1 VATLPVLPL
10 ADAVLLPGMVI
21 PVTLDAGTQAAVDAA
36 RAAGNNTLIA
46 VPRLDGEYGAVGTTA
61 VIDKV
66 GRLPT
71 GEPAAVIRGVSR
83 ARIGS
88 GVPGAGAALWV
99 ETTEFDEP
107 AHTGRTRELA
117 REYKALVTSVLQ
129 RRGAWQV
136 IDAVERMTDPGELAD
151 SAGYS
156 PWLTVAQKAEVLAA
170 SDVTERL
177 ALLIGWVRQHL
188 AELDVAEKISDDVRE
203 GMEKSQR
210 EFLLRQQL
218 AAIRKEL
225 GEDEPEGSAD
235 YRSRVEAADL
245 PEKVR
250 EAALREVG
258 KLERA
263 SDQNPEAG
271 WIRTW
276 LDTVLELPWNT
287 RTEDN
292 TDLAAARTVL
302 DDDHAGLDEVKDRIL
317 EYLAVRNRR
326 ATRGLHVVG
335 GRGSGAVLALVGPPG
350 VGKTSLGESVARA
363 LGRNF
368 VRVSLGGIRDE
379 AEIRGH
385 RRTYVGALPGRI
397 VRALREAGSMN
408 PVVLLDEVD
417 KLSVGYA
424 GDPAAA
430 LLEVLDPAQN
440 HTFRDHYL
448 EVDLDL
454 SDVLFLATANV
465 ADTVPGPLL
474 DRMELVTLDG
484 YTEAEKVAIGRDHL
498 LPRQLERA
506 GLTADDVTIDDAA
519 LARIATEYTRE
530 AGVRQLERALARILR
545 KAAVKI
551 DSAKIDSAKPDPG
564 SPTIRVDTGNLVT
577 YLGRPKFTPESAE
590 RTAVPGVATGL
601 AVTGTGGDVLFIEAT
616 AMEGEAGLT
625 LTGQLGDVMK
635 ESAQIAL
642 SYLRSH
648 AAELGIDS
656 AALTG
661 RRLHLHVPAGAVP
674 KDGPSAGITMAT
686 ALASL
691 VTGRPVRPE
700 VGMTGELTLSGR
712 VLPIGGVKQKLLAA
726 HRAGLTEV
734 AIPARNEPDLDDVPA
749 EVRAGLKIHP
759 LTDVAD
765 VIRLA
770 LRPAEAAADTAH
782 VAAAA

>member
-1 VATLPVLPL
+1 MRTLPVLPL
-10 ADAVLLPGMVI
+10 ADTVLLPGMVI
-21 PVTLDAGTQAAVDAA
+21 PVTLDSATQPAIDVA
-36 RAAGNNTLIA
+36 RNSGEKDKTVLA
-46 VPRLDGEYGAVGTTA
+46 VPRLDGGYGPVGTVA
-61 VIDKV
+61 VIERV
-66 GRLPT
+66 GRLPS
-71 GEPAAVIRGVSR
+71 GEPAAVIRGLSR

-88 GVPGAGAALWV
+88 GVPGPGAALWV
-99 ETTEFDEP
+99 ESTEFDEP
-107 AHTGRTRELA
+107 EPTGRTRELA
-117 REYKALVTSVLQ
+117 REYKNLITADLQ

-136 IDAVERMTDPGELAD
+136 IDAVERMTDPAELAD
-151 SAGYS
+151 SSGYA
-156 PWLTVAQKAEVLAA
+156 PWLSVEQKAELLNAV
-170 SDVTERL
+170 DVDTRL
-177 ALLIGWVRQHL
+177 ELLVGWAREHI
-188 AELDVAEKISDDVRE
+188 AELEVAEKIGDDVRE
-203 GMEKSQR
+203 GLEKSQR

-218 AAIRKEL
+218 NAIRKEL
-225 GEDEPEGSAD
+225 GEDEPDGAGD
-235 YRSRVEAADL
+235 YRTRVEQGDL
-245 PEKVR
+245 PEKIR

-258 KLERA
+258 RLERA
-263 SDQNPEAG
+263 SDASPEAG

-292 TDLAAARTVL
+292 TDLAAARAVL
-302 DDDHAGLDEVKDRIL
+302 DADHAGLSDVKDRIL

-326 ATRGLHVVG
+326 ATRGLQVVG

-363 LGRNF
+363 LGRKF
-368 VRVSLGGIRDE
+368 VRVSLGGVRDE

-397 VRALREAGSMN
+397 VRAIREAGSMN

-417 KLSVGYA
+417 KLAVGYA

-474 DRMELVTLDG
+474 DRMEVVTLDG
-484 YTEAEKVAIGRDHL
+484 YTESEKVAIARDHL
-498 LPRQLERA
+498 WPRQLDRA
-506 GLTADDVTIDDAA
+506 GMTTAEVTIDDEA
-519 LARIATEYTRE
+519 LALIASEHTRE
-530 AGVRQLERALARILR
+530 AGVRQLERALGRILR
-545 KAAVKI
+545 KVAVK
-551 DSAKIDSAKPDPG
+551 AAGAPAG
-564 SPTIRVDTGNLVT
+564 EIRVRAIDLNG
-577 YLGRPKFTPESAE
+577 YLGRPRFVPESAE

-601 AVTGTGGDVLFIEAT
+601 AVTGAGGDVLFIEAT
-616 AMEGEAGLT
+616 AMPGEAGLT

-648 AAELGIDS
+648 GAELGIDP
-656 AALTG
+656 AALVG
-661 RRLHLHVPAGAVP
+661 QRLHLHVPAGAVP
-674 KDGPSAGITMAT
+674 KDGPSAGITMVT

-691 VTGRPVRPE
+691 ASGRPVHPE
-700 VGMTGELTLSGR
+700 VGMTGEVTLAGR

-734 AIPARNEPDLDDVPA
+734 IIPARNEPDLDDIP
-749 EVRAGLKIHP
+749 EDVRAGLKIHA

-765 VIRLA
+765 VLKIA
-770 LRPAEAAADTAH
+770 LRPVTAASLATA
-782 VAAAA
+782 A